1 MRERVG
7 ELGGLLE
14 VVSEE
19 PGTSVKVTLP
29 VAKAEARAAKSME
42 GSTDRNSAA

>member
-1 MRERVG
+1 MRERVI

-19 PGTSVKVTLP
+19 PGTSVKVRLP
-29 VAKAEARAAKSME
+29 VAKAEARAPKFME
-42 GSTDRNSAA
+42 DSTDRSSAA